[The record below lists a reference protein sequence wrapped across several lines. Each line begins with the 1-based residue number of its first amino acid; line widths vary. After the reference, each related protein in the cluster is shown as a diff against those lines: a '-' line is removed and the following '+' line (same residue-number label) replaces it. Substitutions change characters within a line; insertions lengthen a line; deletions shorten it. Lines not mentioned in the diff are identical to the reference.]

1 MSWNEEDVE
10 LVDVSLLHPHEEIK
24 ERNRD
29 KLLEMTQ
36 KWGGFTK
43 PLLVDSISFT
53 ILDGHHRFDVAR
65 CLQLS
70 KVPAIM
76 LDYLAD
82 ERITV
87 AVWPGRQLQ
96 SITKQDIVEMALS
109 AELYP
114 PKTSKHTIGSDLP
127 PIFVTL
133 DELA

>member
-65 CLQLS
+65 CLHLS
-70 KVPAIM
+70 KVPVIM
-76 LDYLAD
+76 LNYLTD
-82 ERITV
+82 DRISV
-87 AVWPGRQLQ
+87 AVWPGRELE
-96 SITKQDIVEMALS
+96 SISKQDIVDMALS
-109 AELYP
+109 EELFP
-114 PKTSKHTIGSDLP
+114 PKTSKHTIGGDLP
-127 PIFVTL
+127 PIFATL
-133 DELA
+133 EELA